1 MNAMTAQTN
10 TKPTLGELFDL
21 PDHVRS
27 DDFVLRLTE
36 AILRPDLTIQ
46 DYVVTD
52 QLRRC
57 FDDALSLVKDAITGR
72 RSVGAYLHG
81 SFGTGKSH
89 FMAVLY
95 LLLSNDKRARS
106 LPDLAEVVAKNEWT
120 TGKKFLLVPYH
131 MIGAETVEE
140 RVLGGYIDRI
150 RELHPDSPPPG
161 LYDADS
167 MVDSARKLR
176 QQFGDEAF
184 FRALN
189 QSTANDGWGDAARWD
204 ELSFEAAAKADARSR
219 DRAELVGALAH
230 TMIPGARHTV
240 ATVDLD
246 TGLSLIS
253 QHAKSL
259 GYDAVILFLDEMILW
274 LASRAADPA
283 WITREGPKLA
293 KLVETGKAD
302 RPAPI
307 VSFVAR
313 QRAIRDLIGKAGL
326 GANQALVEE
335 ALEWWEKRFST
346 ITLEDRNLSTIARRR
361 LLKPKNEAARQLIEA
376 EFAGINRLGNS
387 VIDTII
393 TSKSDREQF
402 RELYPFTPALIEILV
417 AVASSLQRERTVLNI
432 MAQILVGSRN
442 RMRLG
447 ELVSVG
453 ELFVEMRDG
462 YDPFGSSLK
471 QQFDNARKLWERKL
485 RPLIEADAGA
495 SFDDLEKLPT
505 DDSKARQLRA
515 HERIAGTLILSGMAE
530 NLEPLRG
537 LTGPRLA
544 ALNYGS
550 LRPFI
555 PGTEGRDALALCRR
569 WAASVG
575 EIRISP
581 GAESQATISVQLTS
595 VDIES
600 ILGSAKSEDSH
611 GNRLLKLTD
620 LFFKEMD
627 LDSARQYPIQ
637 YKLNWRGSPRSCEIS
652 ILNVREAGE
661 RELAPTGDDWHLVI
675 DLPID
680 RENYTPHD
688 DAAQL
693 RKVIAKLKE
702 PLRTLVWLP
711 AFLSDR
717 TRTELGRFA
726 VLDYLLKGEKLREFT
741 QHLSAIEREEA
752 RAVMDSMKRELDV
765 RLRAAIRAAYGV
777 GKPEGG
783 VLDESNPLD
792 VTDQFQSLHR
802 DLQLQ
807 PPAGDS
813 LADSAR
819 RLVRQALSFEFPGHP
834 EFSEDDVKLGRRYIE
849 LAYNEVL
856 GALRDPEGR
865 KATEKDVRKQIRPL
879 LEPLRLAQ
887 VTEQNTVPLRE
898 WHDQFD
904 RQEAQYGGPVT
915 VGKLR
920 AWMDEPKRKGLPKDL
935 QDLVIL
941 VYAAQSNR
949 SFRDAYGPADP
960 GIGRLRDDWK
970 LEQQEL
976 PSQAAWDTA
985 RERAGLIFGKQASN
999 LCNATNLDKFAAEV
1013 LSAASERRDAA
1024 RQLLTSLK
1032 RVVPAGANR
1041 LVTANATIRLL
1052 DKLDAKLKPIEV
1064 VNRLHTAEI
1073 ATSLPA
1079 MERSLSRA
1087 AAIVTAIEHGSW
1099 TLFDGLKA
1107 IPEGAHILSRLN
1119 DALADDEYVTPLAE
1133 RLRSCSNDATRLL
1146 IERTPPASVPQP
1158 APVPPRPDAPPP
1170 QLTGK
1175 RTIARETKQTTSAHL
1190 AETLSELQRVAK
1202 AHPDAEIELTWEIR
1216 E

>member
-1 MNAMTAQTN
+1 MTAPPN
-10 TKPTLGELFDL
+10 LKPTLGELFDL
-21 PDHVRS
+21 PDYVRS

-36 AILRPDLTIQ
+36 AILRPDLTIK

-52 QLRRC
+52 QLRGC
-57 FDDALSLVKDAITGR
+57 FDEALTLVKDAVTGR
-72 RSVGAYLHG
+72 RSTGAYLHG

-95 LLLSNDKRARS
+95 LLLSNDTRARS
-106 LPDLAEVVAKNEWT
+106 LPDLAEVVAKHEWT
-120 TGKKFLLVPYH
+120 AGKKFLLVPYH

-140 RVLGGYIDRI
+140 RVLGGYLDRI
-150 RELHPDSPPPG
+150 RELHPDAVPPG
-161 LYDADS
+161 LYDADA
-167 MVDSARKLR
+167 MVGSARKLR

-189 QSTANDGWGDAARWD
+189 QSVSNDGWGDAARWD
-204 ELSFEAAAKADARSR
+204 DRSFEAAAKADPRSR
-219 DRAELVGALAH
+219 DRAELIGALAH
-230 TMIPGARHTV
+230 TLITGARHTV

-246 TGLSLIS
+246 TGLSIMS

-274 LASRAADPA
+274 LASRAASPE

-293 KLVETGKAD
+293 KLVESGNAN

-326 GANQALVEE
+326 GASQALVEE

-346 ITLEDRNLSTIARRR
+346 ITLEDRNLATIARRR
-361 LLKPKNEAARQLIEA
+361 LLKPKSEAARQLIEA

-387 VIDTII
+387 VIDTVI

-432 MAQILVGSRN
+432 MAQILVQARN

-447 ELVSVG
+447 ELVPVG

-495 SFDDLEKLPT
+495 SYDDLAKLPA
-505 DDSKARQLRA
+505 DDPKARQLRA
-515 HERIAGTLILSGMAE
+515 HERIAGTLILAGLAPE
-530 NLEPLRG
+530 LEPLRA

-569 WAASVG
+569 WATSVG

-581 GAESQATISVQLTS
+581 GAESQASISVQLTS

-600 ILGSAKSEDSH
+600 ILENAKSEDSH

-627 LDSARQYPIQ
+627 LDSARQYPLQ
-637 YKLNWRGSPRSCEIS
+637 YKLTWRGTPRSCEIS

-680 RENYTPHD
+680 RENYTPSD
-688 DAAQL
+688 DLAQL
-693 RKVIAKLKE
+693 RRVESKLRE

-717 TRTELGRFA
+717 TRTELGRYA

-777 GKPEGG
+777 GKPESG

-792 VTDQFQSLHR
+792 VAEQFYSLHR

-807 PPAGDS
+807 PPAGDR
-813 LADSAR
+813 LADSAC

-834 EFSEDDVKLGRRYIE
+834 EFNEDDVKLGRRYID
-849 LAYNEVL
+849 LAYAEVL

-865 KATEKDVRKQIRPL
+865 KATEKEVRKQIRPL

-898 WHDQFD
+898 WHDHFD
-904 RQEAQYGGPVT
+904 RKEAQYGGPVT
-915 VGKLR
+915 VDKLR
-920 AWMDEPKRKGLPKDL
+920 DWMNEPKRMGLPKDL
-935 QDLVIL
+935 QDLIIL
-941 VYAAQSNR
+941 VYATQSNR
-949 SFRDAYGPADP
+949 SFRDAYGPAADP
-960 GIGRLRDDWK
+960 GIGRLRDEWK

-976 PSQAAWDTA
+976 PAQDAWDDA
-985 RERAGLIFGKQASN
+985 RARAGRLFGKNASN
-999 LCNATNLDKFAAEV
+999 LCNASNLDKFAAEV
-1013 LSAASERRDAA
+1013 TAAAAERRDAA
-1024 RQLLTSLK
+1024 RQLLAALK
-1032 RVVPAGANR
+1032 RVVPVGANR
-1041 LVTANATIRLL
+1041 LLTADASIRLI
-1052 DKLDAKLKPIEV
+1052 DRLDAKLKPIEV
-1064 VNRLHTAEI
+1064 VNRLHLAEI

-1079 MERSLSRA
+1079 MDRSLSSA
-1087 AAIVTAIEHGSW
+1087 AGVQTAIEHSSW
-1099 TLFDGLKA
+1099 ALFEGLKT
-1107 IPEGAHILSRLN
+1107 IPEGANVLDRLN
-1119 DALADDEYVTPLAE
+1119 TGLSDDEYITPLAA
-1133 RLRSCSNDATRLL
+1133 RLRECATDAARLL
-1146 IERTPPASVPQP
+1146 IERNPP
-1158 APVPPRPDAPPP
+1158 PPPPPPP
-1170 QLTGK
+1170 QQPPPKETQTGK
-1175 RTIARETKQTTSAHL
+1175 RTIAKETKQTTSAHL
-1190 AETLSELQRVAK
+1190 TETLAELQRAAK
-1202 AHPDAEIELTWEIR
+1202 AHPNADIELTWEIR